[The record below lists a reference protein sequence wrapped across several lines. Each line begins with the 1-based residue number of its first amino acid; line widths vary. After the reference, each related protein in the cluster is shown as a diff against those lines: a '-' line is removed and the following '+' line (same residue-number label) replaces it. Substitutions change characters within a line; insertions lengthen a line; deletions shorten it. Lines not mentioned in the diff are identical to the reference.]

1 MNWII
6 SRFKEPS
13 TYIGIFAVASAFF
26 NIDLTPEQK
35 DAVMQLSIALVGGGL
50 IVSKG

>member
-1 MNWII
+1 MNWIL
-6 SRFKEPS
+6 SRLREPS
-13 TYIGIFAVASAFF
+13 TYLGAFAVANAFF

-35 DAVMQLSIALVGGGL
+35 DAIMQLSIALVGGGL